1 MAVSRLAEDPLVKSR
16 PVIGVTGPDRGGLA
30 AWWFTALAVRRAGG
44 RPRRIRPKA
53 AVRIERLE
61 GLIIGGGAD
70 VSPRL
75 YGQHHSER
83 PTRMTDRSASGWRR
97 LLGIVLFPLVFLLR
111 RLLTTKHSGPDPA
124 RDALEQALIEQALDR
139 RLPVFGICRGMQL
152 INVAAGGSLKQ
163 DLEGYY
169 EEYPAIRSVLPRKR
183 IQVRENTRIG
193 ALIGT
198 GETWVNALHS
208 QAIDDLAGDLQVA
221 AVEDNGIIQAI
232 EHAGDDW
239 LLGVQ
244 WHPEYLPQRR
254 RQQALFAALVDAAR
268 RGAHP

>member
-1 MAVSRLAEDPLVKSR
+1 MAKNPVVSRR

-44 RPRRIRPKA
+44 RPRRIRPKRT
-53 AVRIERLE
+53 VEIEALE
-61 GLIIGGGAD
+61 ALIIGGGAD

-75 YGQHHSER
+75 YGQVHSDR
-83 PTRMTDRSASGWRR
+83 PRRMTDRTATGWRR
-97 LLGIVLFPLVFLLR
+97 LLGIVLFPLMFLLR
-111 RLLTTKHSGPDPA
+111 WLLTTKHSGPDPA
-124 RDALEQALIEQALDR
+124 RDALEQALIVKARQR
-139 RLPVFGICRGMQL
+139 SLPVMGICRGMQL

-183 IQVRENTRIG
+183 VEVRANTRVASLIG
-193 ALIGT
+193 A

-208 QAIDDLAGDLQVA
+208 QAIDALAEELRVA

-232 EHAGDDW
+232 EHAGAEW
-239 LLGVQ
+239 LVGVQ
-244 WHPEYLPQRR
+244 WHPEYLPQRH
-254 RQQALFAALVDAAR
+254 RQQALFRALVDAAR
-268 RGAHP
+268 GSAAP